1 MKSDTPESRCTEK
14 SLACLMGT
22 YGGERE
28 REILLGTSLPAVVCV
43 GVKMGGGKGPPN
55 QKQTPYGYG
64 YETHL
69 REIRVFPQAP
79 AKPHRVGWIHG
90 LDG

>member
-1 MKSDTPESRCTEK
+1 M
-14 SLACLMGT
+14 
-22 YGGERE
+22 YGGGV
-28 REILLGTSLPAVVCV
+28 LGLPYGGIRKRDFYSARLCRPC
-43 GVKMGGGKGPPN
+43 GVRGCKDGGGGGKGPPN

-79 AKPHRVGWIHG
+79 AKPHWVGWIHG